1 MTNRICSFPPVARPD
16 ARILILG
23 SMPGQASLDANQY
36 YAHPRNLFWRI
47 MGELTGAG
55 PDIPYDKRIDILG
68 SKQIALWDVLQSC
81 VREGSLDTA
90 IQEEIVNDF
99 PGFLKSHRHITH
111 IFFNGQKAFQTYQK
125 CGFEFDMIL
134 TALPSTSPAH
144 ATLSFSDKLQ
154 AWSKILSV

>member
-1 MTNRICSFPPVARPD
+1 MTNRICSFPPVAKPD

-55 PDIPYDKRIDILG
+55 PDVAYDKRMDILI

-81 VREGSLDTA
+81 VREGSLDA
-90 IQEEIVNDF
+90 DIQKEVANDF
-99 PGFLKSHRHITH
+99 SGFFKSHPYITH
-111 IFFNGQKAFQTYQK
+111 IFFNGQKAFKTYQS
-125 CGFEFDMIL
+125 CRFES
-134 TALPSTSPAH
+134 TATLSVLPSTSPAH
-144 ATLSFSDKLQ
+144 AALSFDDKLQ
-154 AWSKILSV
+154 MWSKILSV

>member
-1 MTNRICSFPPVARPD
+1 MTNRICSFPPVAKPD

-55 PDIPYDKRIDILG
+55 PDVAYDKRMDILI

-81 VREGSLDTA
+81 VREGSLDA
-90 IQEEIVNDF
+90 DIEEEVANDF
-99 PGFLKSHRHITH
+99 PGFFKSHPQITH
-111 IFFNGQKAFQTYQK
+111 IFFNGQKAFKTYK
-125 CGFEFDMIL
+125 SCDFVSSATL
-134 TALPSTSPAH
+134 HVLPSTSPAH
-144 ATLSFSDKLQ
+144 AALSFDDKLQ
-154 AWSKILSV
+154 MWSKILSV